1 MEPERKNSAERE
13 ELIAFRTAKRIRQH
27 TGNRVLYWLLLVM
40 TLLVSASA
48 VYSLIRCIL
57 GSREMLEVYVN
68 QIQMCVL
75 ALICLNIPVFFQKR
89 LKVRVPDFIAVI
101 VYLFIFIHFILGEIY
116 RFYDSYALF
125 DKTLHTVGGAVIA
138 FIGFSVVLS
147 LNHLR
152 SGNVRLSPFF
162 IVLFSFCFALSI
174 EYIWELVEYAVDGI
188 SYRIGGF
195 EHAANMQRWKDGVI
209 WSEELGRY
217 VSTDIRG
224 SGLADS
230 MQDMLVNIIGAVVVC
245 VAALIGLR
253 FRPDWF
259 ERKLLMSY
267 KKIPQYIRENVERM
281 DEEEF
286 AEAYGR
292 MVREKNRAAAR
303 EARRRK
309 PPEKG

>member
-27 TGNRVLYWLLLVM
+27 KGNRVLYWLLLVM

-89 LKVRVPDFIAVI
+89 LKVRVPDFICVI

-147 LNHLR
+147 LNNLR
-152 SGNVRLSPFF
+152 SGHVRLSPFSSSCSVSVSRF
-162 IVLFSFCFALSI
+162 PSSTFGN
-174 EYIWELVEYAVDGI
+174 WW
-188 SYRIGGF
+188 
-195 EHAANMQRWKDGVI
+195 NMRWMGSV
-209 WSEELGRY
+209 
-217 VSTDIRG
+217 TG
-224 SGLADS
+224 SG
-230 MQDMLVNIIGAVVVC
+230 
-245 VAALIGLR
+245 AL
-253 FRPDWF
+253 
-259 ERKLLMSY
+259 
-267 KKIPQYIRENVERM
+267 NT
-281 DEEEF
+281 
-286 AEAYGR
+286 
-292 MVREKNRAAAR
+292 
-303 EARRRK
+303 
-309 PPEKG
+309 PPTCSAGKTV